1 MSGVPSGRLRRAALT
16 VLAVAVGVFA
26 LSLAAVE
33 LRPAG
38 STAAAWWPAAGLAV
52 ACLVRAPR
60 QHLPALLAAVAVASG
75 AANLVGGRPVAVA
88 IAFGVANALE
98 ALVVTAWLTRSR
110 TDVPRLREVA
120 DVGRF
125 LVAVLV
131 GAVVIG
137 AGVAATV
144 WALLDE
150 APLTAARTVMV
161 SHAAAVLLM
170 VPVVLVDRRAVSGRL
185 LRAETALQWVA
196 VLAVTAA
203 VFAPGQILPLTFL
216 PMPLLVWGAVRTG
229 PRTTV
234 AQVAAVGATSTGL
247 TVLGGGPFAHFGAT
261 LGPALTVGL
270 VQLFLLVYGSVL
282 LVLSVRIHQRGM
294 AADLIADQEAL
305 YRGGFDQAL
314 VGMVL
319 VRFDGGVLR
328 VLQGNDV
335 AARLLHTDSANLVG
349 SAWCGA
355 IPLEDRAE
363 FEAGVLAILAG
374 TASGWNG
381 EVRMVVDGE
390 ERWIE
395 AAIAPIG
402 DPSQEPIL
410 SVQMIDVTERRL
422 AHDRLTRM
430 ALHDP
435 LTNLPNRVLMLDRL
449 RHALSAATRSGRPIA
464 VLYLDLDGFKR
475 VNDHAGHEQRDVV
488 LRETAQLLRSV
499 VRDSDTVARLG
510 GDEFVVVSG
519 IGDPTDAGC
528 VAHRVASTLDRT
540 VVIAGRAY
548 PLRVSV
554 GIATSTSTST
564 AENLL
569 HEADT
574 AMYENKRRARALA
587 VAGGAPTRG

>member
-1 MSGVPSGRLRRAALT
+1 VFG
-16 VLAVAVGVFA
+16 LAVAVFA
-26 LSLAAVE
+26 LSLVAVE

-52 ACLVRAPR
+52 ACLVRAR
-60 QHLPALLAAVAVASG
+60 HHDRPALLVAVGVASG
-75 AANLVGGRPVAVA
+75 VANLVGGRSLAVAVG
-88 IAFGVANALE
+88 FGVANALE
-98 ALVVTAWLTRSR
+98 ALVVTGWLTRSR
-110 TDVPRLREVA
+110 ADVPRLREVA

-125 LVAVLV
+125 LVGVLL
-131 GAVVIG
+131 GALVIG
-137 AGVAATV
+137 AGAGATV
-144 WALLDE
+144 WALLDD
-150 APLTAARTVMV
+150 APLTAARTMMV
-161 SHAAAVLLM
+161 SHAAAVLLI
-170 VPVVLVDRRAVSGRL
+170 VPVVLVDRRKVSGRP
-185 LRAETALQWVA
+185 LRAESALQWAA
-196 VLAVTAA
+196 VLGVTAA

-229 PRTTV
+229 PRTT
-234 AQVAAVGATSTGL
+234 ASQVAVMGALATVL
-247 TVLGGGPFAHFGAT
+247 TVLGGGPFAGLAAT
-261 LGPALTVGL
+261 VAPAVTVGL
-270 VQLFLLVYGSVL
+270 VQLFVLVYSSVL
-282 LVLSVRIHQRGM
+282 LVLSVGIHQRGM
-294 AADLIADQEAL
+294 AADQVADQEAL

-319 VRFDGGVLR
+319 VRFDGSVLR

-335 AARLLHTDSANLVG
+335 AARLMQTDSDKLVG
-349 SAWCGA
+349 SAWCRA

-363 FEAGVLAILAG
+363 FEAGVLAIVAG
-374 TASGWNG
+374 TAGGWHG
-381 EVRMVVDGE
+381 EVRMVLEGQ

-402 DPSQEPIL
+402 DPSQELIL

-435 LTNLPNRVLMLDRL
+435 LTNLPNRVLLMDRL
-449 RHALSAATRSGRPIA
+449 RHALSAATRSGRSIA
-464 VLYLDLDGFKR
+464 VFYLDLDGFKQ
-475 VNDHAGHEQRDVV
+475 VNDHAGHEQGDRV
-488 LRETAQLLRSV
+488 LRETAELLRSV
-499 VRDSDTVARLG
+499 VRDADTVARLG

-519 IGDPTDAGC
+519 IGDASDAAC
-528 VAHRVASTLDRT
+528 VGHRIATTLDRT
-540 VVIAGRAY
+540 VLIAGRAY

-554 GIATSTSTST
+554 GIATSTPTST

-587 VAGGAPTRG
+587 VAGGISTRG